1 MKAFVSVVAIV
12 ASVSGAPQI
21 FRGAGQVSH
30 QSVSKPF
37 QGEHRATTQSKAFGA
52 TVAAVADHP
61 NALHGARHGVVA
73 HPHPVSH
80 GVLSHG
86 LVGHGVAHSVAP
98 VAHAAPLVHAAPVL
112 AHPAPAY
119 GPAEV
124 YPDEVSPY
132 TYNYAVADDYSA
144 SNFQAAESSD
154 GTGNAEGS
162 YSVNLPDGR
171 TQHVNYHSDP
181 VGGYV
186 AEVTYDGEAA
196 YPDVIAHPAPV
207 HAVAHHAAPV
217 VHAAHAVAHPV
228 ARVAHASPVVHSAP
242 VYRPSAPAVVH
253 AAPVVAH
260 AAPVVHAAHAVATPV
275 IHAAVH
281 AAPVYRGAGQVS
293 HQSVSKPFQGEHR
306 ATTQSK
312 AFGAN
317 IAAVHDSPSPLNG
330 AHSRNGL
337 AVVGHGAVIG

>member
-1 MKAFVSVVAIV
+1 MSLTAIV
-12 ASVSGAPQI
+12 ASVSAAPQI

-52 TVAAVADHP
+52 NVAAVADHP
-61 NALHGARHGVVA
+61 NALHGARHAVVA
-73 HPHPVSH
+73 HPHAVSH
-80 GVLSHG
+80 GV
-86 LVGHGVAHSVAP
+86 VGHGIVGHHGVAP
-98 VAHAAPLVHAAPVL
+98 VAHAAPLVHAAPVI

-144 SNFQAAESSD
+144 SNFQASESSD

-171 TQHVNYHSDP
+171 IQHVNYHSDP
-181 VGGYV
+181 IGGYV
-186 AEVTYDGEAA
+186 AEVTYDGTAA
-196 YPDVIAHPAPV
+196 YPDVVPHPAPTY
-207 HAVAHHAAPV
+207 HAAPV
-217 VHAAHAVAHPV
+217 VHAAPV
-228 ARVAHASPVVHSAP
+228 AHSAP
-242 VYRPSAPAVVH
+242 VYHPSAPA
-253 AAPVVAH
+253 
-260 AAPVVHAAHAVATPV
+260 
-275 IHAAVH
+275 AVH
-281 AAPVYRGAGQVS
+281 TAPVYRGAGQVS

-317 IAAVHDSPSPLNG
+317 VAAVHDSPSPLNG
-330 AHSRNGL
+330 AHSGSPVVAHVGHVGHVAHAAPHH
-337 AVVGHGAVIG
+337 AVVPAFVG

>member
-1 MKAFVSVVAIV
+1 MGVSA
-12 ASVSGAPQI
+12 APQI

-52 TVAAVADHP
+52 SVAAVADHP

-73 HPHPVSH
+73 HPVSH
-80 GVLSHG
+80 GVVGHHG
-86 LVGHGVAHSVAP
+86 LVGHGVAHAVAP
-98 VAHAAPLVHAAPVL
+98 VAHATPLVHAAPVL

-181 VGGYV
+181 INGYV
-186 AEVTYDGEAA
+186 AEVTYDGTAA
-196 YPDVIAHPAPV
+196 YPDAVPHSAPTY
-207 HAVAHHAAPV
+207 HAAPV
-217 VHAAHAVAHPV
+217 VHAAPAVHHAV
-228 ARVAHASPVVHSAP
+228 PVVHSAP
-242 VYRPSAPAVVH
+242 VYHPSAPA
-253 AAPVVAH
+253 
-260 AAPVVHAAHAVATPV
+260 
-275 IHAAVH
+275 AVH
-281 AAPVYRGAGQVS
+281 TAPVYRGAGQVS
-293 HQSVSKPFQGEHR
+293 HQSVSKPYQGEHR

-312 AFGAN
+312 AFGATV
-317 IAAVHDSPSPLNG
+317 AAVHDSPSPLNG
-330 AHSRNGL
+330 AHSGRPVVAHVGHVAH
-337 AVVGHGAVIG
+337 AVPRHGAVVPAFVG